1 MIPRGCGATTNCC
14 EDDPFRWQD
23 AAVMRE
29 GEVFAP
35 NPCNHCYTRVEHVCF
50 QLDSVGE
57 PSRDDP
63 GSTPRHFLNRSLHEG
78 DGSMDAIMNFL
89 GNTWVMV
96 GMGVALVA
104 LIGVMIFLRM
114 KPRDEE

>member
-1 MIPRGCGATTNCC
+1 
-14 EDDPFRWQD
+14 
-23 AAVMRE
+23 
-29 GEVFAP
+29 
-35 NPCNHCYTRVEHVCF
+35 
-50 QLDSVGE
+50 
-57 PSRDDP
+57 
-63 GSTPRHFLNRSLHEG
+63 
-78 DGSMDAIMNFL
+78 MDAIMDFL